1 MFAETCLATDCRRTN
16 VDDARLE
23 MLSLS
28 RKGYYCSQIILALG
42 LEAQGKHD
50 PDLIRAAAGLALGA
64 GDEAGTCGALTG
76 AACLI
81 ALYGGKGQDSE
92 TEADEFWLMQAE
104 LWEWFR
110 TAVGAVH
117 GGVGC
122 GQILG
127 DGAPRKERCG
137 PIVADAYAKAIEIV
151 RMHGFKPTEPRSA

>member
-1 MFAETCLATDCRRTN
+1 
-16 VDDARLE
+16 VDDVRLE

-42 LEAQGKHD
+42 LEAQGKQD

-64 GDEAGTCGALTG
+64 GDDAGTCGALTG

-81 ALYGGKGQDSE
+81 ALHGGKGQDSE
-92 TEADEFWLMQAE
+92 TEADEFWLMLAE

-110 TAVGAVH
+110 AGVGAVH

-122 GQILG
+122 GQILS
-127 DGAPRKERCG
+127 DGASRKERCG
-137 PIVADAYAKAIEIV
+137 PIIADAYAKAIEILV
-151 RMHGFKPTEPRSA
+151 EHGFAPTEPRNA